1 VIVHLT
7 RDEVADLRVADITIE
22 GKTAQTGETAG
33 EARRVLSSDAVK
45 LLPVLAGARYVGAVD
60 RETLNGSDDRAPLGS
75 LARPLAPVES
85 ETTRAGEALAALDA
99 HGGTRLVVVDEQA
112 RYVGLVCLRGNRSRL
127 CIDAARLG
135 L

>member
-60 RETLNGSDDRAPLGS
+60 RETLNGSDDRAP
-75 LARPLAPVES
+75 VES